1 MPLDLGPEVALV
13 LPFDLGHGQEAVNPF
28 IPPARQGMPSR
39 RLILPNVAAFQ
50 LAGAVHRSEPT
61 GDVAKEPE
69 SSANEPRASFAKLA
83 RGLAQIPKHDA
94 DQAAVMPLLLF
105 NLPDAPAIFSV

>member
-1 MPLDLGPEVALV
+1 M

-28 IPPARQGMPSR
+28 IPPARQGMPSC

-69 SSANEPRASFAKLA
+69 SSANEPCANFTELA
-83 RGLAQIPKHDA
+83 RGLAQVPKHIT
-94 DQAAVMPLLLF
+94 DQASVMPFLLF